1 MRTQP
6 WLPRVF
12 LGLVLMLLL
21 GPFVVVFVAAFGA
34 ERSLRFPP
42 SDFSLQWFGHVVRQR
57 MFIDAF
63 VVSIEVAVVS
73 TVAALVLGIP
83 LAYASA
89 RYQFRGKAVVE
100 MIATTPVIVPQL
112 VVGLALL
119 RYFVLTAGLP
129 VLPSLMVGHTVLLV
143 PYAVRVV
150 LASLAN
156 LPVEVEQA
164 AVSLGASRIGAFFR
178 VVLPN
183 IRSGVLAASI
193 LSFITSFNDVP
204 ISLFLTGPGIATL
217 PIQMLLYMEYYYDPS
232 IAALSTLLIL
242 FTVLLVQGT
251 ERFLGLSRYV

>member
-1 MRTQP
+1 MRTEPKLP
-6 WLPRVF
+6 WGF
-12 LGLVLMLLL
+12 LGLVLLFLL

-42 SDFSLQWFGHVVRQR
+42 SAFSLQWFAHVVRQR
-57 MFIDAF
+57 MFVDAF
-63 VVSIEVAVVS
+63 VVSVEVAAAA
-73 TVAALVLGIP
+73 TLAALALGIP

-89 RYQFRGKAVVE
+89 RYQFRGKGFVQLV
-100 MIATTPVIVPQL
+100 ATTPVIVPQL

-119 RYFVLTAGLP
+119 RYFVLTAALP
-129 VLPSLMVGHTVLLV
+129 VLPSLLIGHTVLLV

-164 AVSLGASRIGAFFR
+164 AISLGASRIGAFFR

-204 ISLFLTGPGIATL
+204 VSLFLTGPGIATL
-217 PIQMLLYMEYYYDPS
+217 PIQMLVYMEYYYDPS
-232 IAALSTLLIL
+232 IAALSTLLIV

-251 ERFLGLSRYV
+251 ERVLGLSRYV